1 MACPWP
7 IDSAECRVDSDGM
20 SAFDGAGKPY
30 KGASY
35 KALLVV
41 LVACLVAVGLI
52 WLAYSA
58 ALNVDPAVP
67 VPSSVIEP

>member
-1 MACPWP
+1 
-7 IDSAECRVDSDGM
+7 M

-30 KGASY
+30 RGASY

-41 LVACLVAVGLI
+41 LVVCLVAVAVI

-58 ALNVDPAVP
+58 ALNVAPEVPA
-67 VPSSVIEP
+67 PSTAIEP

>member
-1 MACPWP
+1 
-7 IDSAECRVDSDGM
+7 M

-41 LVACLVAVGLI
+41 LVVCLVAVGLI

-58 ALNVDPAVP
+58 ALNVDPETVAG
-67 VPSSVIEP
+67 PSNFIEP

>member
-1 MACPWP
+1 MN
-7 IDSAECRVDSDGM
+7 
-20 SAFDGAGKPY
+20 AFDGAGKPY

-41 LVACLVAVGLI
+41 LVVCLVAVGLI

-58 ALNVDPAVP
+58 ALNVDPETVAG
-67 VPSSVIEP
+67 PSNFIEP